1 MVLIGKSIPEITG
14 LTFLKG
20 SPVPIGVSSQD
31 KSTVTVIEFWATWCP
46 PCRDTIPHL
55 TSLQKKY
62 KDKCVNIVGISIE
75 QDLNKVKQFV
85 DGQGSRMDY
94 TVAIDTSQNAQRKIL
109 EEAGRS
115 GIPYALVVDISN
127 KVTYAG
133 HPMDPAFSSALDKAA
148 NSASD
153 RRTKCELP
161 LITQSREELMAMPAK
176 ELKKILTDRNLSYE
190 GLFEKEL
197 LVEKI
202 IEFCS
207 KVKYSV

>member
-1 MVLIGKSIPEITG
+1 
-14 LTFLKG
+14 
-20 SPVPIGVSSQD
+20 
-31 KSTVTVIEFWATWCP
+31 
-46 PCRDTIPHL
+46 
-55 TSLQKKY
+55 
-62 KDKCVNIVGISIE
+62 
-75 QDLNKVKQFV
+75 
-85 DGQGSRMDY
+85 MDY